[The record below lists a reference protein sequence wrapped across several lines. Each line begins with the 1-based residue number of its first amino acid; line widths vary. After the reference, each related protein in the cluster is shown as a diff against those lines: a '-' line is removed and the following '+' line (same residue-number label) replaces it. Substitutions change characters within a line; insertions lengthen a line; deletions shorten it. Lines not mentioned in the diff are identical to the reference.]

1 MAQKRPQ
8 SLQNLVANDA
18 GLFNTTIKVIETH
31 RDRNF
36 PDLCFAIGYLIAT
49 DRPVRTVENGPLK
62 TGDLVVVSVGK
73 PFNPHQDNGAAQSRP
88 EGENCLTQQVQYH
101 QLVRFSSC
109 ELLNDDEIEAC
120 SYQVLHS

>member
-8 SLQNLVANDA
+8 SLQHLVTNDA
-18 GLFNTTIKVIETH
+18 GLFSTTVRVIETH

-36 PDLCFAIGYLIAT
+36 PGRCFAIGYLLAT
-49 DRPVRTVENGPLK
+49 DRPVRTVQNGPLK

-73 PFNPHQDNGAAQSRP
+73 PINPHQDNEDTQNSPAD
-88 EGENCLTQQVQYH
+88 ENCLTQEVKH
-101 QLVRFSSC
+101 NQLVRFSGC
-109 ELLNDDEIEAC
+109 ELLNDDEIEAR